1 MKEESVYFEYEEL
14 PTIPQYVT
22 PVDTHL
28 DKQLEYIK
36 QKGIFV
42 EEEQLHRM
50 LNQKI
55 YTKSQEEAQ
64 EETLY
69 FVDTS
74 YSQGFVVN
82 ESTVSWRSKDLIIK
96 GKTKATMVVNKL
108 NLYRDMLLRAYELG
122 YDPDKINN
130 ENGVYGIRYD
140 FDTDPRGF
148 LYATSHHRLQLF
160 VFRIFFTN
168 KDSCNRLLDE
178 FGERIKM
185 YY

>member
-14 PTIPQYVT
+14 PTIPQDVT
-22 PVDTHL
+22 PTDTHL

-36 QKGIFV
+36 EKGILV
-42 EEEQLHRM
+42 EEDQLHRM
-50 LNQKI
+50 VNNKI
-55 YTKSQEEAQ
+55 YTKAQ
-64 EETLY
+64 EQAEEETHY

-82 ESTVSWRSKDLIIK
+82 ESSVSWRSKHLIIK
-96 GKTKATMVVNKL
+96 GKNKATMVVNKL

-148 LYATSHHRLQLF
+148 LYATSHHKLQVF
-160 VFRIFFTN
+160 VFGIFFTN

-178 FGERIKM
+178 FGERIKL

>member
-14 PTIPQYVT
+14 PTIPQDLT

-36 QKGIFV
+36 QKGILV
-42 EEEQLHRM
+42 EEDQLHRM

-55 YTKSQEEAQ
+55 YTKAQEEAQ

-96 GKTKATMVVNKL
+96 GKTKATMIVNKL
-108 NLYRDMLLRAYELG
+108 NLYRDIMLRAYELG
-122 YDPDKINN
+122 YNPDKINN

-140 FDTDPRGF
+140 FDTDPRGY
-148 LYATSHHRLQLF
+148 LYVTNHHKLQVFVFGIFFSNKDACDQLF
-160 VFRIFFTN
+160 
-168 KDSCNRLLDE
+168 KE
-178 FGERIKM
+178 FEVRIKM

>member
-14 PTIPQYVT
+14 PTIPQDVT

-36 QKGIFV
+36 EKGILV
-42 EEEQLHRM
+42 EEDQLQRM
-50 LNQKI
+50 VNNKI
-55 YTKSQEEAQ
+55 YTKAQEEAE
-64 EETLY
+64 EETHY

-96 GKTKATMVVNKL
+96 GKTKATMIVNKL
-108 NLYRDMLLRAYELG
+108 NLYRDMMLRAYELG
-122 YDPDKINN
+122 YDPAKINN
-130 ENGVYGIRYD
+130 EQGVYGIRYD
-140 FDTDPRGF
+140 FDQDPRGI
-148 LYATSHHRLQLF
+148 LF
-160 VFRIFFTN
+160 VTNHHKLQVFVFGIFFNNQDACN
-168 KDSCNRLLDE
+168 KLLEE
-178 FGERIKM
+178 FGVRIKM

>member
-14 PTIPQYVT
+14 PAIPQDVT

-36 QKGIFV
+36 EKGILV
-42 EEEQLHRM
+42 EEDQLQRM
-50 LNQKI
+50 VNNKI
-55 YTKSQEEAQ
+55 YTKAQEEAE

-74 YSQGFVVN
+74 YNDGFVVN

-96 GKTKATMVVNKL
+96 GKTKASMVVNKL

-148 LYATSHHRLQLF
+148 LYATSHHRLQVF
-160 VFRIFFTN
+160 VFGIFFTN
-168 KDSCNRLLDE
+168 KDSCNRLLEE
-178 FGERIKM
+178 FGVRIKM

>member
-1 MKEESVYFEYEEL
+1 MKEESVYFEYDEL
-14 PTIPQYVT
+14 PTIPQDLT

-36 QKGIFV
+36 QKGILV
-42 EEEQLHRM
+42 EEDQLHRM

-55 YTKSQEEAQ
+55 YTKAQEEAQ

-82 ESTVSWRSKDLIIK
+82 ELGVSWRSKDLIIK
-96 GKTKATMVVNKL
+96 GKTKATMFVNKL

-140 FDTDPRGF
+140 FVPASRGH
-148 LYATSHHRLQLF
+148 LYATSHHRLQVF
-160 VFRIFFTN
+160 VFGIFFTN

-178 FGERIKM
+178 FRERIKM